1 MTRVTPPRHA
11 RTPPRQ
17 FVALADRTPPN
28 PTARR
33 VAVWRALNA
42 SGTVHIQDLVCVG
55 PGTAAI
61 RRESAPVLGRLDGAD
76 GRYRLLPPRMV
87 PPDEQANLVDL
98 LLERSAQHYHKI
110 IKTCEVNFVEEIEF
124 EIFRESFTSDQAQKI
139 RKRFENLVTWCDRA
153 AAAGGRRDDGV
164 PGTRIGLAPP
174 SSAWPLPGL
183 STARTPV

>member
-1 MTRVTPPRHA
+1 
-11 RTPPRQ
+11 
-17 FVALADRTPPN
+17 
-28 PTARR
+28 
-33 VAVWRALNA
+33 
-42 SGTVHIQDLVCVG
+42 
-55 PGTAAI
+55 
-61 RRESAPVLGRLDGAD
+61 VLGRLDGAD

-98 LLERSAQHYHKI
+98 LLERSAQDYHKI